1 MKFHKNHISYTFD
14 PKLLIEMNSIR
25 GKWALITG
33 ATSGFGKAT
42 AELFAKEGCNLI
54 ITARRAEKLEAFS
67 NILKEKYEVH
77 VLHYCFDVREL
88 KMCVEMAN
96 DLLSREIVPDI
107 LINNAGLASGKSKIH
122 EGLVSDWEKMI
133 DTNIKGLLYITRSIL
148 PMMVERNEGHIINI
162 GSTAGHMVYPEGN
175 VYNAT
180 KFAVKALNEAIN
192 LDLVGTN
199 IRCCSVDPGAAETE
213 FSVVRFHGDEE
224 KAKKVYEG
232 FQPLE
237 PADIANVIY
246 FVVTSPPHVNI
257 MNLVVCPT
265 AQRNVYVIDR
275 KSS

>member
-1 MKFHKNHISYTFD
+1 
-14 PKLLIEMNSIR
+14 MNSIR

-54 ITARRAEKLEAFS
+54 ITGRRSDRLETFS
-67 NILKEKYEVH
+67 NILKEKYSIH
-77 VLHYCFDVREL
+77 CLPYSFDVRDM

-96 DLLSREIVPDI
+96 DLQSREIVPDI
-107 LINNAGLASGKSKIH
+107 LVNNAGLASGKDKIY
-122 EGLVSDWEKMI
+122 EGLIGDWEKMI

-148 PMMVERNEGHIINI
+148 PMMVEQNEGHVINI
-162 GSTAGHMVYPEGN
+162 GSTAGHTVYPEGN

-199 IRCCSVDPGAAETE
+199 IRCCSIDPGAAETE
-213 FSVVRFHGDEE
+213 FSLVRFHGEAE

-232 FQPLE
+232 YEPLQ
-237 PADIANVIY
+237 ADDIASAIYYVVTTPPHLNITNMVIY
-246 FVVTSPPHVNI
+246 
-257 MNLVVCPT
+257 PT
-265 AQRNVYVIDR
+265 AQRNVYVWD
-275 KSS
+275 KKK